1 MNVEHFLNASL
12 AIQIHVVVA
21 FIALGFGIVM
31 WMRPKGTK
39 GHKVIG
45 RGFIILMLITAI
57 SSFWIR
63 EINRGSFSWIHIFIP
78 VTLFASWEAIHFIR
92 KGNVKRHKNAV
103 KGMFFGALLIPGFLS
118 FLPGRRMWMLF
129 FG

>member
-1 MNVEHFLNASL
+1 MHFEHLLNASL
-12 AIQIHVVVA
+12 AIKIHVVVA
-21 FIALGFGIVM
+21 FIALGLGITM
-31 WMRPKGTK
+31 WLRPKGTK
-39 GHKVIG
+39 GHKIIG
-45 RGFIILMLITAI
+45 RGFLIFMLVTAL

-78 VTLFASWEAIHFIR
+78 VTLFASWEAVHYIR
-92 KGNVKRHKNAV
+92 KGNLKGHKRAV

>member
-1 MNVEHFLNASL
+1 LKPEYILNASL
-12 AIQIHVVVA
+12 AIQIHVVAA
-21 FIALGFGIVM
+21 FIALGLGITM

-39 GHKVIG
+39 GHKFVG
-45 RGFIILMLITAI
+45 RSFIILMLLTAI

-63 EINRGSFSWIHIFIP
+63 ELNRGGLSWIHIFIP
-78 VTLFASWEAIHFIR
+78 LTLFASWEAIHYIR
-92 KGNVKRHKNAV
+92 KGNLKRHKSAV